1 MERTIKQVLDAMLE
15 RREYSVYEVRFKLGR
30 LGFIDASID
39 AIIEDYVTKGYL
51 SDERYAEEKVL
62 SLMRRGY
69 GPFYVKG
76 ILSQMNLSLNA
87 KDFDWQEAY
96 RIAIR
101 KAGNRE
107 GVKLRQYLFRRGF
120 RLGEYNGE

>member
-1 MERTIKQVLDAMLE
+1 MERTIKQVLDGMLE
-15 RREYSVYEVRFKLGR
+15 RREHSVYEVRTKLGR

-51 SDERYAEEKVL
+51 SNERYIEEKVL

-76 ILSQMNLSLNA
+76 VLSQMNLNLNT
-87 KDFDWQEAY
+87 KDFDWREAY
-96 RIAIR
+96 SVAVR

-120 RLGEYNGE
+120 RLGEYNG

>member
-1 MERTIKQVLDAMLE
+1 MERTIKQVLDGMLE
-15 RREYSVYEVRFKLGR
+15 RREHSVYEVRSKLGR
-30 LGFIDASID
+30 LGFINASID

-51 SDERYAEEKVL
+51 SNERYTEEKVL

-69 GPFYVKG
+69 GPFYVKSV
-76 ILSQMNLSLNA
+76 LSQMNLNLNT

-96 RIAIR
+96 SVAVR

-120 RLGEYNGE
+120 MLGEYNG